1 MSSRNS
7 VTPNDFALKEMESFR
22 RYSHFAAKGLLLDK
36 KGHETQ
42 RIIFSFAFYLGRL
55 EKCATEPL
63 WNAGAQWVNTSVMSM
78 LSSATVFVGKSAPNV
93 GINTGNRQITQ

>member
-7 VTPNDFALKEMESFR
+7 ATPNDFALKEMESFR

-78 LSSATVFVGKSAPNV
+78 LRATVFVGKSESI
-93 GINTGNRQITQ
+93 GIAGPQ